1 MKEKNLILKDEMLTI
16 IFVLLLDR
24 YEMLIPK
31 KDRTKI
37 FTYLF
42 QEGVLVARKDV
53 FHKHPVIPVKNLHVI
68 KLMQSLESRSY
79 VKHSYNWGYNYY
91 YLTNTGIEFLRAALH
106 LPESV
111 VPATLTVRKRAPQ
124 AGEGAPAGRS
134 FRRDGEGEQRGGR
147 GVRRE
152 GYYKSGEGAPAGRGR
167 GPRTAAPVTA
177 Q

>member
-1 MKEKNLILKDEMLTI
+1 
-16 IFVLLLDR
+16 
-24 YEMLIPK
+24 MLIPK
-31 KDRTKI
+31 KDRTTI

-42 QEGVLVARKDV
+42 KEGVLVARKDV
-53 FHKHPVIPVKNLHVI
+53 FHKHPTIPVRNLYVI

-91 YLTNTGIEFLRAALH
+91 YLTNAGIDFLRATLY
-106 LPESV
+106 LPETI
-111 VPATLTVRKRAPQ
+111 VPATLTARKRVPQ
-124 AGEGAPAGRS
+124 AGESTERRS
-134 FRRDGEGEQRGGR
+134 FRRDGAEGEQRGGR

-152 GYYKSGEGAPAGRGR
+152 GYFRSGEGAPAGRGR

>member
-1 MKEKNLILKDEMLTI
+1 
-16 IFVLLLDR
+16 
-24 YEMLIPK
+24 MLIPK

-42 QEGVLVARKDV
+42 KEGVLVARKDV
-53 FHKHPVIPVKNLHVI
+53 FHKHPIIPVKNLYVI

-91 YLTNTGIEFLRAALH
+91 YLTNTGIDFLRATLY
-106 LPESV
+106 LPESI
-111 VPATLTVRKRAPQ
+111 VPATLTVRKRAPL
-124 AGEGAPAGRS
+124 AGEGERE
-134 FRRDGEGEQRGGR
+134 RRPFQRREGAEGEQRGGR

-167 GPRTAAPVTA
+167 GPRPSAPVTA

>member
-1 MKEKNLILKDEMLTI
+1 
-16 IFVLLLDR
+16 
-24 YEMLIPK
+24 MLIPK

-42 QEGVLVARKDV
+42 KEGVLVARKDV
-53 FHKHPVIPVKNLHVI
+53 FHKHPTIPVKNLHVI

-91 YLTNTGIEFLRAALH
+91 YLTNAGIDFLRATLY
-106 LPESV
+106 LPEDI
-111 VPATLTVRKRAPQ
+111 VPATLTARKRAAPEG
-124 AGEGAPAGRS
+124 GERRS

-152 GYYKSGEGAPAGRGR
+152 GYYRSEGASAGRGR
-167 GPRTAAPVTA
+167 GPRPSAAPTTA

>member
-1 MKEKNLILKDEMLTI
+1 
-16 IFVLLLDR
+16 
-24 YEMLIPK
+24 MLIPK

-42 QEGVLVARKDV
+42 AEGVLVARKDV
-53 FHKHPVIPVKNLHVI
+53 FHKHPIIPVKNLYVV

-79 VKHSYNWGYNYY
+79 VKSSYNWGYNYY
-91 YLTNTGIEFLRAALH
+91 YLTNTGIEFLRAALN

-111 VPATLTVRKRAPQ
+111 VPSTLTVRKRAPIS
-124 AGEGAPAGRS
+124 GDAPAGRT

-167 GPRTAAPVTA
+167 GPRPAAAAPATA

>member
-1 MKEKNLILKDEMLTI
+1 
-16 IFVLLLDR
+16 
-24 YEMLIPK
+24 MLIPK

-42 QEGVLVARKDV
+42 KEGVLVARKDV
-53 FHKHPVIPVKNLHVI
+53 FHKHPTILVKNLHVV

-91 YLTNTGIEFLRAALH
+91 YLTNSGIDFLRATLY
-106 LPESV
+106 LPESI
-111 VPATLTVRKRAPQ
+111 VPATLTARKRTAAP
-124 AGEGAPAGRS
+124 EGTERRS

-152 GYYKSGEGAPAGRGR
+152 GYYRSGEGAPAGRGR
-167 GPRTAAPVTA
+167 APRTAAPVTA